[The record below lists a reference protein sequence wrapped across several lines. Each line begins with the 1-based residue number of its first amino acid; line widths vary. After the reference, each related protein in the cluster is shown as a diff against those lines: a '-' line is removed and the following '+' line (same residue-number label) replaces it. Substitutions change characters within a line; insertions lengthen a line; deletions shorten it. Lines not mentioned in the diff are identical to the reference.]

1 MKPTPQ
7 PGQTVRRRSPLR
19 LGGKIA
25 AWVLGIPAA
34 LLVAL
39 YVVLLF
45 TPVPLPFISAQVR
58 NLVAG
63 ALPPGSQIELGDMAL
78 ALEGYVWPVI
88 QFTPVTYTERQ
99 SGARIRMEALEVG
112 FSPVRALWG
121 QPGATVTVV
130 GPHLQVN
137 QDLFGPRL
145 VSFEMVPDP
154 AGGPPTVQIIEGADS
169 FPEVGISSEGLD
181 VRGDL
186 PASAMTM
193 RSDNEWLIYN
203 LEAAEQGIASIIEQ
217 ASEGRFSRL
226 IVRDGRLD
234 MNDALY
240 GLFRTFNDINLDI
253 APKPGG
259 KVVEGNFSADF
270 GGTVMNGIV
279 ERVLEDDG
287 TARLKASV
295 TNLDLASFLPFI
307 NDAEG
312 MVAMVGPTALSID
325 VGFEAAN
332 GKIKDG
338 LFHIDLTGTDLR
350 IEQDYFPLASSIME
364 VRWQPDIGQFTMA
377 ETQITIGD
385 STGWMEGVFKL
396 GLDELYGPTVSM
408 SMQGRDV
415 AIWSE
420 QGAPEEP
427 FSRVVFQGWSAPL
440 YGATGIDQFVAEK
453 EDGAQIAS
461 TGRIDML
468 RRGMGFDMTIA
479 GDGITADDLKR
490 LWPYFLASE
499 SREWFVKNIVAGKL
513 KSSSMRYSFPVGT
526 LALKGEPD
534 KPVPKNAIHIDLVGE
549 GVKIVP
555 MEGMSPI
562 EIAGETRLEMRDSN
576 LTIAAD
582 GASLDTGDG
591 SVAIANV
598 GFTMAGETP
607 GETVIEIS
615 GDLSSRIPALIALAR
630 ERQPDLLKTENLPV
644 DISALSGNLSLSLVS
659 TIVMENGKEEP
670 KSVDYAV
677 NGVLQDFGSTAPL
690 DSHTIGN
697 GQLSFVA
704 SQEGYRIAGQ
714 AEVDGLPADVIIE
727 GKLEENAPPP
737 DMLLSATLDA
747 DDLKKMGFD
756 ASEFISGNVKFV
768 ARPMQDGTI
777 QMAVDVTE
785 ATVTVKDLGITKPKG
800 EGGVFRA
807 AVRQEGQVTEL
818 SRIEIGF
825 GDVKLEG
832 SLGFHAKDGLQSA
845 EFTSFALSPG
855 DVAQLSLTP
864 IRDGFQVRVRGQQL
878 DLKPMLS
885 RFFSLEEGSTGG
897 PQAPSSL
904 GNTTIALDIE
914 LARALGFYRTTAFNL
929 DLDLALRG
937 ADVQRAS
944 LSTQFD
950 GDSALSIT
958 TNQTP
963 DGRVLSVAFNDLGTV
978 LRLLNVYPNVRG
990 GEGTLVLQTVD
1001 AEKADHG
1008 TLSLKNFAIVDEAN
1022 VAQILDNA
1030 QQPSSTRRGDLAFK
1044 SGEMSFIRRKD
1055 RVEIEEAVLAGDS
1068 VGGTARGFI
1077 YTDSRQYDIS
1087 GTYVPMFGLNNVFQR
1102 LLGPLA
1108 GREGEGLFGVTFAI
1122 RGPLDK
1128 PDFQIN
1134 PLSALVPGA
1143 FRRMFEYRAREIPR
1157 VE

>member
-7 PGQTVRRRSPLR
+7 PGQTVRRRSLLR
-19 LGGKIA
+19 LGGKVT
-25 AWVLGIPAA
+25 AWVLGIPATLILLLYA
-34 LLVAL
+34 VLLV
-39 YVVLLF
+39 
-45 TPVPLPFISAQVR
+45 TPVPLPFVGTQVR
-58 NLVAG
+58 NLVAT
-63 ALPPGSQIELGDMAL
+63 ALPAGSDIELGEMAL

-88 QFTPVTYTERQ
+88 RFTPVVYTESR
-99 SGARIRMEALEVG
+99 SGARISMEALEVG

-154 AGGPPTVQIIEGADS
+154 EGGPPTVQIIEGADA
-169 FPEVGISSEGLD
+169 FPEVGISSDGLD
-181 VRGDL
+181 VRGEL
-186 PASAMTM
+186 PPSALPM
-193 RSDNEWLIYN
+193 RSDNDWLIYN
-203 LEAAEQGIASIIEQ
+203 LEAAEQGIAAIIEQ
-217 ASEGRFSRL
+217 ANQGRFSRL

-240 GLFRTFNDINLDI
+240 GLFRTFTGINLDI

-270 GGTVMNGIV
+270 GGTVMNGIL
-279 ERVLEDDG
+279 ERVIEDDG

-295 TNLDLASFLPFI
+295 TNLDLASFLPFV

-325 VGFEAAN
+325 VGFEAATS
-332 GKIKDG
+332 KIKDG

-350 IEQDYFPLASSIME
+350 IEDDYFPIATSIME
-364 VRWQPDIGQFTMA
+364 VRWQPELGQFTMS
-377 ETQITIGD
+377 ETQITVGQ
-385 STGWMEGVFKL
+385 STGWMEGVFRL

-420 QGAPEEP
+420 LGAPEKP
-427 FSRVVFQGWSAPL
+427 FSRVAFQGWSAPL
-440 YGATGIDQFVAEK
+440 YGAMGIDQFVAEK

-461 TGRIDML
+461 TGRVDML
-468 RRGMGFDMTIA
+468 RHGMGFDMTIA

-490 LWPYFLASE
+490 LWPYFISTE
-499 SREWFVKNIVAGKL
+499 SRDWFVKNIVGGKL

-526 LALKGEPD
+526 LATKGDPD
-534 KPVPKNAIHIDLVGE
+534 KPLPKNSIYIDLVGE

-562 EIAGETRLEMRDSN
+562 EIAGETRLEMRDAD

-582 GASLDTGDG
+582 GATIATPEG

-598 GFTMAGETP
+598 GFTMGSEKP
-607 GETVIEIS
+607 GEMTLEIS
-615 GDLSSRIPALIALAR
+615 GDLSGRIPALLALAK
-630 ERQPDLLKTENLPV
+630 EQQPDLLKNDDMPI
-644 DISALSGNLSLSLVS
+644 DISALSGKLSLSLVS
-659 TIVMENGKEEP
+659 TVVIENGKEEP

-677 NGVLQDFGSTAPL
+677 NGIVQDFASTAPL

-727 GKLEENAPPP
+727 GKLEEGAPPP

-747 DDLKKMGFD
+747 GDLKKMGFD
-756 ASEFISGNVKFV
+756 ASEFLAGTVKFV
-768 ARPMQDGTI
+768 ARPMQDGSI

-785 ATVTVKDLGITKPKG
+785 ATVTVKDLGITKPRG
-800 EGGVFRA
+800 QGGVFQA
-807 AVRQEGQVTEL
+807 AVRQDGQVTEL
-818 SRIEIGF
+818 SQIDIAF

-832 SLGFHAKDGLQSA
+832 SLGFHAKEGLRSA

-864 IRDGFQVRVRGQQL
+864 IRDGFQVRVRGDQL
-878 DLKPMLS
+878 DLKPMLR

-897 PQAPSSL
+897 PQATAF
-904 GNTTIALDIE
+904 GDTTIALDIE
-914 LARALGFYRTTAFNL
+914 LKRALGFYRTTAFNV

-937 ADVQRAS
+937 DTVQRAS

-950 GDSALSIT
+950 GDSALSVT

-963 DGRVLSVAFNDLGTV
+963 DGRVLSVAFNDLGAV
-978 LRLLNVYPNVRG
+978 LRLLNVYPNVQG
-990 GEGTLVLQTVD
+990 GEGTLMLQTVD
-1001 AEKADHG
+1001 AEKADYG
-1008 TLSLKNFAIVDEAN
+1008 KLILRNFAIVDEAN
-1022 VAQILDNA
+1022 VAQILDTA
-1030 QQPSSTRRGDLAFK
+1030 QQPRSNRRGDLAFK
-1044 SGEMSFIRRKD
+1044 SGELDFIRRKD
-1055 RVEIEEAVLAGDS
+1055 RVEITEAVLAGDS

-1077 YTDSRQYDIS
+1077 YTDSRQYDIT
-1087 GTYVPMFGLNNVFQR
+1087 GTYVPLFGLNNVFQK

-1128 PDFQIN
+1128 PEFQIN

-1143 FRRMFEYRAREIPR
+1143 FRRMFEYRARELPR
-1157 VE
+1157 EE